1 MERVRQSS
9 SRNHS
14 GDSIAEGRVRQQPI
28 QGNMM
33 DVRLSQLFD
42 PILQMNSSRPELYA
56 YDYSSANQSYG
67 YCEPPDPRT
76 VEYYSSSPYQSLQ
89 VPLHKPLSVHSPN
102 SSIHSVLSDL
112 GGEAETLDDSY
123 HLENQEHNSYRLL
136 HEEDDT
142 NQDSYAWYQPTIH
155 YVSGGPPNSFEDD
168 RFTIT
173 ARDNSVSPTE
183 IDWRKRC
190 VELEDSLRNFRD
202 QAGSI
207 RELLKNKLSELEA
220 RVVEAESRAEHAEDK
235 VRIME
240 RRFCDSSWPHS
251 GESSGGDYVSLQH
264 TMLEKDREISSLEIQ
279 VEEQRRLRLQEA
291 KQVEAKAAKIK
302 EWVTNKLRDLEEQ
315 NHHLREQNQK
325 CNEQL
330 ELLKRKL
337 LQISQLNGTSKN
349 RASTEDSSR
358 GSLDGDQ
365 QTSDDSTALDVIALS
380 TRLAETAIADLGL
393 GSDSLYAEVD
403 PTKKR
408 PKTTGLGL
416 SGRVNSLMSQR
427 FPENR
432 LSAGNKS
439 ARDSRVDSGSAD
451 VETPLSLSPK
461 SPTDG
466 SDSLVSSE
474 DFLKKP
480 VPPPRT
486 KVPKTPQLARKPQS
500 ANTLSGVSDD
510 IIEDDNS
517 LGSPLGELGRVI
529 DSVISNIVNK
539 DQDYDIPPTPRVCPA
554 VKRTMTNET
563 HDYAEIYTPS
573 KEKNPDFGEVKPP
586 TPPLHR
592 CPSWESRIYQTANEG
607 FSLPSGLNVCE
618 IPTSQR
624 TSRVSVLGGYKDIN
638 VPVYATVKG
647 RASQIRSMP
656 FTGDSSDSSDGEEHP
671 ELKTDEP
678 MESGNDYALPPDAG
692 EAAVGSESCV
702 ALVAK
707 VTPTHSSNS
716 NDSGRGD
723 SLEKEGYLT
732 KLGGKLKS
740 WRKRWFVL
748 RNGVLNYWKSQHD
761 TNRKPQGQIKLD
773 ENCRILRADG
783 ASTFEI
789 DSGSKVHYFTADS
802 STTMEDWVKVL
813 QNVVRRHTTKL
824 LLSAEGAKP
833 TLQGWIIKV
842 KQGHS
847 KRCWCL
853 LIGKTFIYFK
863 SPNDQT
869 PQGQINMREA
879 KVAEVESLSDSDSD
893 GTENGGEKSEFTIG
907 IFPLQQDPTYL
918 LLPSKQEKDTWLY
931 NLTVVSGANSHEG
944 TQFEQLIQRL
954 MEVDGDPTSMV
965 WKHPL
970 LLFSKDPI
978 SNPLSTLPS
987 DSLNYEAIKLFKAI
1001 QLYTSVLLDSAGID
1015 YHVVLAQN
1023 ALQVGLQIPDLQT
1036 ELLSILIKQTS
1047 RVLILPGGAS
1057 NPRSGV
1063 QVQSKNTLHKI
1074 KHSRQFLLCA
1084 TQSLFACEAQKGSPT
1099 SSTNT
1104 ASSNPGVFT
1113 PTQTNLIGAPPEKST
1128 PPAHVILQGWQLLAL
1143 AVSLFV
1149 PKSHKLLWFLRV
1161 HLRRNAEPKT
1171 EIGKYA
1177 SYCQRALERALLK
1190 GSREAKPSRMEV
1202 LSILL
1207 KNPYHHSLPHAMPV
1221 HFPDKSYQVV
1231 GFDGST
1237 TVEEFLVAV
1246 NQEIG
1251 CRDSSQSGFALF
1263 SDDPL
1268 EKDVDHW
1275 LEPQAKL
1282 CDVISKWETALREK
1296 GMGKFE
1302 NSKVIRL
1309 TYKNRLY
1316 WKQATKNE
1324 GEKERLLLCY
1334 QVAEQISGNRFPLNK
1349 DLATEL
1355 AAIMAQIDFGDLNP
1369 EKNRGSGGS
1378 SGSSSTIS
1386 QVVERFIP
1394 SRYKEGSSPEEQK
1407 QIADSI
1413 CDKWQALSGRSTH
1426 DCVRIFLT
1434 CTRKWPFFGAS
1445 IYPAQVK
1452 LGGPFTDLDGISAWM
1467 AVCEDGLTLLETGAM
1482 QPLVRISYE
1491 SVVTFGGCQE
1501 DFMVVLSTEEGP
1513 AGTQK
1518 MLFALPK
1525 PRILDITLL
1534 IADYMN
1540 ALGCVVPTTPQGAT
1554 LVRGESRRSHHIKS
1568 RASSHRFAGHEHDVK
1583 GTPEME
1589 SKFPHGSDGS
1599 R

>member
-1 MERVRQSS
+1 
-9 SRNHS
+9 
-14 GDSIAEGRVRQQPI
+14 
-28 QGNMM
+28 
-33 DVRLSQLFD
+33 
-42 PILQMNSSRPELYA
+42 
-56 YDYSSANQSYG
+56 
-67 YCEPPDPRT
+67 
-76 VEYYSSSPYQSLQ
+76 
-89 VPLHKPLSVHSPN
+89 
-102 SSIHSVLSDL
+102 
-112 GGEAETLDDSY
+112 
-123 HLENQEHNSYRLL
+123 
-136 HEEDDT
+136 
-142 NQDSYAWYQPTIH
+142 
-155 YVSGGPPNSFEDD
+155 
-168 RFTIT
+168 
-173 ARDNSVSPTE
+173 
-183 IDWRKRC
+183 
-190 VELEDSLRNFRD
+190 
-202 QAGSI
+202 
-207 RELLKNKLSELEA
+207 
-220 RVVEAESRAEHAEDK
+220 
-235 VRIME
+235 ME

-302 EWVTNKLRDLEEQ
+302 EWVTNKLRD
-315 NHHLREQNQK
+315 
-325 CNEQL
+325 
-330 ELLKRKL
+330 
-337 LQISQLNGTSKN
+337 
-349 RASTEDSSR
+349 DSSR

-1063 QVQSKNTLHKI
+1063 QTPQGQINMREAKVAEVESLSDSDSDGTENGGEKSEFTIGIFPLQQDPTYLLLPSKQEKDTWLYNLTVVSGANSHEGTQFEQLIQRLMEVDGDPTSMVWKHPLLLFSKDPISNPLSTLPSDSLNYEAI
-1074 KHSRQFLLCA
+1074 KLFKAIQLYTSVLLDSAGIDYHVVLAQNALQVGLQIPDLQTELLSILIKQTSRVLILPGGA
-1084 TQSLFACEAQKGSPT
+1084 SNPRSGVQSLFACEAQKGSPT

-1221 HFPDKSYQVV
+1221 HFPDKSYQ
-1231 GFDGST
+1231 
-1237 TVEEFLVAV
+1237 
-1246 NQEIG
+1246 
-1251 CRDSSQSGFALF
+1251 
-1263 SDDPL
+1263 
-1268 EKDVDHW
+1268 
-1275 LEPQAKL
+1275 
-1282 CDVISKWETALREK
+1282 
-1296 GMGKFE
+1296 
-1302 NSKVIRL
+1302 
-1309 TYKNRLY
+1309 
-1316 WKQATKNE
+1316 
-1324 GEKERLLLCY
+1324 
-1334 QVAEQISGNRFPLNK
+1334 
-1349 DLATEL
+1349 
-1355 AAIMAQIDFGDLNP
+1355 
-1369 EKNRGSGGS
+1369 
-1378 SGSSSTIS
+1378 
-1386 QVVERFIP
+1386 
-1394 SRYKEGSSPEEQK
+1394 
-1407 QIADSI
+1407 
-1413 CDKWQALSGRSTH
+1413 
-1426 DCVRIFLT
+1426 
-1434 CTRKWPFFGAS
+1434 
-1445 IYPAQVK
+1445 
-1452 LGGPFTDLDGISAWM
+1452 
-1467 AVCEDGLTLLETGAM
+1467 
-1482 QPLVRISYE
+1482 
-1491 SVVTFGGCQE
+1491 
-1501 DFMVVLSTEEGP
+1501 
-1513 AGTQK
+1513 
-1518 MLFALPK
+1518 
-1525 PRILDITLL
+1525 
-1534 IADYMN
+1534 
-1540 ALGCVVPTTPQGAT
+1540 
-1554 LVRGESRRSHHIKS
+1554 
-1568 RASSHRFAGHEHDVK
+1568 
-1583 GTPEME
+1583 
-1589 SKFPHGSDGS
+1589 
-1599 R
+1599 